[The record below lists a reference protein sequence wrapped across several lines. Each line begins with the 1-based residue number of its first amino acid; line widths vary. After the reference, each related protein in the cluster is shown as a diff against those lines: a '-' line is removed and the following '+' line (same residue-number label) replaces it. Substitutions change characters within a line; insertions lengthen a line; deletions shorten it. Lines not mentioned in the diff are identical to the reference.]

1 MQILVEIAKDEEFR
15 EEIKKLIRR
24 EIRDITSD
32 EIRKMAAEHLQ
43 TLNIAQKVSAALTD
57 LVSRQVSAMTT
68 SYGKKQIEEQVK
80 KLLGD
85 RVTEFISSE
94 FKKLFDE
101 KITVFI
107 RDYLEGKVATM
118 RASMKSL
125 SGFIDLVTPSD
136 KK

>member
-1 MQILVEIAKDEEFR
+1 MVEIARDEEFR

-32 EIRKMAAEHLQ
+32 EIRKMATEHLQ
-43 TLNIAQKVSAALTD
+43 SLNIAQKISALLTD
-57 LVSRQVSAMTT
+57 LVHRQVSAL
-68 SYGKKQIEEQVK
+68 SVGYGKTQIEEQIR

-85 RVTEFISSE
+85 KINEWLGSE

-125 SGFIDLVTPSD
+125 GDFINLVKPEN
-136 KK
+136 KE